1 MENIKST
8 IPLTTRNTSN
18 VADEETELAYSDEEI
33 VYFSSLSHLK
43 KVSKN
48 NTQKLVIVCCAEGR
62 LEISVDCKVKEVN
75 ANQLLVIMPQSSINT
90 VMHSLDA
97 KCVVLC
103 LSMHFIKN
111 FIDVKDLIN
120 TAFLIVKN
128 PLITVPADKI
138 NGFMQLVSVFGV
150 MSDKD
155 HIYYNKII
163 TKLVEA
169 TLFAIFGFFKKMYES
184 ESDAFIKKMNQG
196 EILFRKFM
204 SLLVSNASNSRSVS
218 YYSSELFVT
227 PKYLSHVCKEISGK
241 TASQLI
247 KEQVIKNIRLL
258 LRFTD
263 KPIKVIVNELGF
275 PNESFFGQ
283 YVKANLGY
291 TPVQY
296 RNLSEEEIDKHN
308 KELYKHGL

>member
-1 MENIKST
+1 MANDNSS
-8 IPLTTRNTSN
+8 IPLVHNITY
-18 VADEETELAYSDEEI
+18 AEDEATDVAYSDEDI
-33 VYFSSLSHLK
+33 VYFSNLSQLRK
-43 KVSKN
+43 SSSY
-48 NTQKLVIVCCAEGR
+48 TTEKLVIVCCTEGR
-62 LEISVDCKVKEVN
+62 LSLSVDGQDKTVS
-75 ANQLLVIMPQSSINT
+75 ANQLLVIMPQASINT
-90 VMHSLDA
+90 VMYSLNA
-97 KCVVLC
+97 KCAILC

-111 FIDVKDLIN
+111 FIDARDLIS
-120 TAFLIVKN
+120 TAFMVVKN

-169 TLFAIFGFFKKMYES
+169 TLFAVFGFFQKMYES
-184 ESDAFIKKMNQG
+184 EYDAYITKMNQG

-204 SLLVSNASNSRSVS
+204 SLLVSNTSNARSVS
-218 YYSSELFVT
+218 YYSAELFVT

-247 KEQVIKNIRLL
+247 KEQVVKNIKLL

-263 KPIKVIVNELGF
+263 KPIKDIVKELGF

-283 YVKANLGY
+283 YVKTNLGY

-308 KELYKHGL
+308 KELYNNGL